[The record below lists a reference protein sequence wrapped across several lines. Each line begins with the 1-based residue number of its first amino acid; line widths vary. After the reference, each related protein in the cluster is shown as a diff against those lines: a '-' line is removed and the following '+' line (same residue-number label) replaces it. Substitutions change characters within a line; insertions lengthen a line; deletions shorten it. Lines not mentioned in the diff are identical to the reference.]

1 MKRVDCIYHWCEGG
15 PLIFGLGDVIPRRMS
30 VWRPPSRAQ
39 PTRAKAPVLIFAKNL
54 VLFVG
59 VSKDTMA
66 SVRAK
71 RKTRQKLRFRRR
83 GAVLAGGSRR

>member
-1 MKRVDCIYHWCEGG
+1 VLTVSTTGAKEGPKFLVWATLFPG
-15 PLIFGLGDVIPRRMS
+15 VSPRGD
-30 VWRPPSRAQ
+30 PPSRANR
-39 PTRAKAPVLIFAKNL
+39 PAAKAPVLFFAKNL

-83 GAVLAGGSRR
+83 GAVQCR